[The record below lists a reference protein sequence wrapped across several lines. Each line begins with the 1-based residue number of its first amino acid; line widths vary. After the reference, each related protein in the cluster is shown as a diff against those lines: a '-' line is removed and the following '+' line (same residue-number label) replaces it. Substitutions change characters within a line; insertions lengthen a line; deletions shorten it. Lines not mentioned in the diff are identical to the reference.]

1 MRGMSMSSFIVIDDD
16 RTVRSVLTKIIDQY
30 SLGDVYAEAD
40 DGLMGEELILRYKP
54 DIVIIDLL
62 LPLQDGISIIKKIKS
77 LNIKSMF
84 IMLSQVSDKDMI
96 AKAYEYGIEFFIS
109 KPINVIEV
117 VNVVRK
123 VNEYLSMRKTFEAI
137 ESTAMTLGRNNT
149 VNNGKKLGNAKRV
162 LNQLMADLGILGDLG
177 SRDIINICIMLY
189 EDADLGE
196 ALEETQLSEL
206 LKLLQSKYSSEGKG
220 PTSDFKA
227 IEMRIRRTVGKAMK
241 NIAAMGIEDF
251 SNDKFILYSSSLFDY
266 TEVKMEMDYIRGKV
280 KYSGKVNIKSFIKR
294 LLVMVE
300 QSA

>member
-1 MRGMSMSSFIVIDDD
+1 MSSFIVIDDD
-16 RTVRSVLTKIIDQY
+16 ITVRSVITKIIEQY
-30 SLGDVYAEAD
+30 NLGEVYAEAD
-40 DGLMGEELILRYKP
+40 NGQLGEELVLRYKP
-54 DIVIIDLL
+54 DIVMIDLL
-62 LPLQDGISIIKKIKS
+62 LPHQDGISIIKNVKAS
-77 LNIKSMF
+77 NVKSMF

-123 VNEYLSMRKTFEAI
+123 VNEYLSMKKTFEAI
-137 ESTAMTLGRNNT
+137 ESTAMTLGRSNSS
-149 VNNGKKLGNAKRV
+149 NNGRKIGNAKRI

-177 SRDIINICIMLY
+177 SRDIINICTILY
-189 EDADLGE
+189 EDADMGD

-220 PTSDFKA
+220 ATSDFKA
-227 IEMRIRRTVGKAMK
+227 IEMRMRRTVGKAMK

-266 TEVKMEMDYIRGKV
+266 ADVKMEMDYIRDKA
-280 KYSGKVNIKSFIKR
+280 KYGGKVNIKSFIKR